1 MAGGSRLP
9 SSKRGM
15 PGNSSARAV
24 LNAGASPADRNIL
37 RVHQALRSGFGTEA
51 AVYGTILVSGLVAVS
66 SAHGETSLVVL
77 ATVAVTVLVFWGAH
91 VYAGTVAR
99 LSDHIAPR
107 QGHRVGIKAAFTA
120 SVRHSMGMLS
130 SAAVPAAILLAGTT
144 RAISDD
150 VANDA
155 ALWSGVVIL
164 AFLGYVAFL
173 HRGSSQLVRI
183 LGALGTASFGVV
195 FVILKALLH

>member
-1 MAGGSRLP
+1 
-9 SSKRGM
+9 M
-15 PGNSSARAV
+15 PGNSRARAV
-24 LNAGASPADRNIL
+24 LNGGASPADRNIL

>member
-1 MAGGSRLP
+1 MAGGSRLR

-24 LNAGASPADRNIL
+24 LNAGASPADHNIL